1 VVENLVPC
9 GLFPMMLRSCRRSP
23 GVDPSP
29 GTRSSGRESSWV
41 SPPGNRSNSWP
52 FRHSTIPQP
61 SGGSAAATRTR
72 ACPAS
77 WPRRSEPG
85 GPPGFP
91 PLQRAQIVRLACLEP
106 IAKGL
111 HITHWTSKDL
121 ACQAVEDGIIPSIS
135 DRTIRMILDG
145 VDLQPHRTRYWRTAR
160 VDAEFKRRA
169 EKVLWCYGNADRL
182 ARRGYWVVCADEKP
196 NCQVLERCPIRR
208 SIPGSIEQQEFE
220 YTRHGTV
227 NILAFL
233 IVHSGQMEASCI
245 EAKNA
250 KTYVDELAGFRRRHR
265 HLRGV
270 YLIHDGDPSHTAAA
284 TEDYLVGCNG
294 WWKRRF
300 TPVHAS
306 WLDQAEILLNAFS
319 YRYLKRTSWR
329 SRGEF
334 IEHVDHAWPEY
345 NRLYAHPF
353 EWTWTNH
360 KMRRWYADHTP

>member
-1 VVENLVPC
+1 MTLQ
-9 GLFPMMLRSCRRSP
+9 SCRRSP
-23 GVDPSP
+23 GAAPSP
-29 GTRSSGRESSWV
+29 GTKSRGRESSWA
-41 SPPGNRSNSWP
+41 SPPGNPFNSWR
-52 FRHSTIPQP
+52 FRHSTIPRP
-61 SGGSAAATRTR
+61 FGGSAVATRDR
-72 ACPAS
+72 ACPGS
-77 WPRRSEPG
+77 WPRRNEPG

-121 ACQAVEDGIIPSIS
+121 ARQAVEDGIIPSFS
-135 DRTIRMILDG
+135 DRTVRMILNQ

-160 VDAEFKRRA
+160 IDPEFKRRA
-169 EKVLWCYGNADRL
+169 EKVLWCYANADRL
-182 ARRGYWVVCADEKP
+182 AKRGYGVVCVDEKP
-196 NCQVLERCPIRR
+196 NCQVLERHPIRR

-233 IVHSGQMEASCI
+233 IVHSGRMEASCI
-245 EAKNA
+245 EVKNA
-250 KTYVDELAGFRRRHR
+250 KTYIKELKKFRRRHR
-265 HLRGV
+265 HLHGI

-284 TEDYLVGCNG
+284 TEGYLAGCDG
-294 WWKRRF
+294 WWQRRF

-306 WLDQAEILLNAFS
+306 WLDQAEILLNVFS
-319 YRYLKRTSWR
+319 DRYLKRTSWR

-334 IEHVDHAWPEY
+334 IEHVEHAWTEY

-360 KMRRWYADHTP
+360 KMRRWYADHMP

>member
-1 VVENLVPC
+1 MVENLALC
-9 GLFPMMLRSCRRSP
+9 GLFHMMLRSCRRSP
-23 GVDPSP
+23 EVDPSP
-29 GTRSSGRESSWV
+29 GIKSSGRKSSWA
-41 SPPGNRSNSWP
+41 SPPESRSNSWL
-52 FRHSTIPQP
+52 FRHSTIPRP

-72 ACPAS
+72 ACPAC
-77 WPRRSEPG
+77 WPRRNEPG
-85 GPPGFP
+85 DQPGFP
-91 PLQRAQIVRLACLEP
+91 PLQKAQIVRLACLEP

-121 ACQAVEDGIIPSIS
+121 ARQAVEDGIIPSIS
-135 DRTIRMILDG
+135 NRTVRMILNG

-169 EKVLWCYGNADRL
+169 EKVLWCYANADRL
-182 ARRGYWVVCADEKP
+182 AKRGYWVVCADEKP
-196 NCQVLERCPIRR
+196 NCQVLERRPIRH

-233 IVHSGQMEASCI
+233 IVHSGRMEASCI
-245 EAKNA
+245 ETKNA
-250 KTYVDELAGFRRRHR
+250 RTYVDELAKFRRRHR

-284 TEDYLVGCNG
+284 TEDYLDSCHG
-294 WWKRRF
+294 WWHRRF

-306 WLDQAEILLNAFS
+306 WLDQAEILINAFS

-334 IEHVDHAWPEY
+334 IEHVRHAWPEY

-360 KMRRWYADHTP
+360 KMRRWYANHKR